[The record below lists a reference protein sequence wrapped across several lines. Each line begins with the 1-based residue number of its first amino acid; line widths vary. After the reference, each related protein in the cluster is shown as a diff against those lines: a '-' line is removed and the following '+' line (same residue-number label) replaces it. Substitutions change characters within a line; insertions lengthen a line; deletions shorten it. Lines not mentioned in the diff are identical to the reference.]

1 MSGLE
6 SRDPSPLAEQFN
18 PCPTTVVFLLQFC
31 RTCKLCMCVF
41 PTLFFKN
48 IVSLKPQHSPWHR
61 PIKYFSFNTFWM
73 KVNSINQSN
82 HVIVRLKVDQRAG
95 QLRMQR
101 ELKYTADEQR
111 SPVNSLEPWDQ
122 SDKQKQTKV
131 EDKIEINENL
141 MIVLL
146 AYFYV
151 YYLILCLWKCIC
163 I

>member
-1 MSGLE
+1 
-6 SRDPSPLAEQFN
+6 
-18 PCPTTVVFLLQFC
+18 
-31 RTCKLCMCVF
+31 
-41 PTLFFKN
+41 
-48 IVSLKPQHSPWHR
+48 
-61 PIKYFSFNTFWM
+61 M